1 MGKRRPSKK
10 KSPYEHYFFLI
21 SIILLGLILFFMFEN
36 SFEKSEE
43 NYDCGDG
50 SFNGFCSEIKPYYC
64 YNAVLL
70 ENASFCGCSKNLI
83 EKEESCFSEYK
94 NNPMEIKLKYFIRG
108 EEKEINFT
116 VYKDMAD
123 YLETISR
130 EINYFGEDTPSRGDF
145 KLKKLN
151 EVNQNQLLM
160 PLVVQIQNIAKD
172 KEEQMRIAVSIIQN
186 IEWGFSNKT
195 SSFGNNKLNY
205 SRYPYEVLHDSQGVC
220 GEKSELLA
228 FLLRELGFDTALFYN
243 QFENHESL
251 GIKCPEKYSWEGSG
265 YCFVETTGPSII
277 TDTSIEYIGGLRLS
291 SKPEII
297 FISDGISLGDDLYEY
312 KDAKD
317 LMRIREKM
325 RETGK
330 INFFDI
336 KKLEKLNEKY
346 GLVDDYNIG

>member
-1 MGKRRPSKK
+1 MGKGIFLKK
-10 KSPYEHYFFLI
+10 ENPYESYFLLV
-21 SIILLGLILFFMFEN
+21 SIILLGFVLFSLFGNPFE
-36 SFEKSEE
+36 ESEE

-64 YNAVLL
+64 SNAVLL
-70 ENASFCGCSKNLI
+70 ENASFCGCSENLI
-83 EKEESCFSEYK
+83 VKEESCFSEYK

-123 YLETISR
+123 YLATISR
-130 EINYFGEDTPSRGDF
+130 EINYFGEDTPSREDF
-145 KLKKLN
+145 KFKKLN
-151 EVNQNQLLM
+151 EVNQNQLLL
-160 PLVVQIQNIAKD
+160 PLVVQIQNLAKD
-172 KEEQMRIAVSIIQN
+172 KEEQMRIAVSIAQN

-195 SSFGNNKLNY
+195 SRFGRNQLNY
-205 SRYPYEVLHDSQGVC
+205 SRYPYEVLQDSQGVC

-228 FLLRELGFDTALFYN
+228 FLLRELGFNIALFYN
-243 QFENHESL
+243 QPENHESL
-251 GIKCPEKYSWEGSG
+251 GIKCPEKYSWKGSG

-277 TDTSIEYIGGLRLS
+277 TDTSIEYIGGLRIS
-291 SKPEII
+291 SKPEVI
-297 FISDGISLGDDLYEY
+297 FISDGISLGEDLYEY

-330 INFFDI
+330 INYFDI
-336 KKLEKLNEKY
+336 KKLDKLNEKY
-346 GLVDDYNIG
+346 GLVDEYNAG

>member
-1 MGKRRPSKK
+1 MGKG
-10 KSPYEHYFFLI
+10 FFLKKNKSFYFLFA
-21 SIILLGLILFFMFEN
+21 SIIFLWLVLSLTIVN
-36 SFEKSEE
+36 VFEKSEE
-43 NYDCGDG
+43 TYDCGDE
-50 SFNGFCSEIKPYYC
+50 SFNGSCSENKPYYC
-64 YNAVLL
+64 SNAVLL

-83 EKEESCFSEYK
+83 VQGDSCVSDYQ
-94 NNPMEIKLKYFIRG
+94 NNSMEIKLKYFIRG

-116 VYKDMAD
+116 VYKGMAD
-123 YLETISR
+123 YLSTISR
-130 EINYFGEDTPSRGDF
+130 EISYSGAEVPLKADF

-151 EVNQNQLLM
+151 EDNQNQLLM
-160 PLVVQIQNIAKD
+160 PLVVEIQNLAKD
-172 KEEQMRIAVSIIQN
+172 KEEQMRISVSIAQN

-195 SSFGNNKLNY
+195 SKFRHNKLNY

-228 FLLRELGFDTALFYN
+228 FLLRELGFDIVLFYN
-243 QFENHESL
+243 QLENHESL
-251 GIKCPEKYSWEGSG
+251 GIKCPEKYSWHNSG

-277 TDTSIEYIGGLRLS
+277 TDTSIEYVGGLRLS

-297 FISDGISLGDDLYEY
+297 FISEGISLGDDLYEY

-325 RETGK
+325 LETGK

-336 KKLEKLNEKY
+336 KKLDKLNEKY